1 MQYNAD
7 TSKKFHNRM
16 TSIKED
22 DNPRETETKEFTLY
36 TREKV
41 KRKGGGGGGITSH
54 LN

>member
-22 DNPRETETKEFTLY
+22 NPRETETKEFA
-36 TREKV
+36 TRTKELWV
-41 KRKGGGGGGITSH
+41 LDLSSEQV
-54 LN
+54 N